1 MTNTLYYGENLQA
14 LRLRYA
20 SRQSFLCGACF
31 YDGVTELEEDLIADI
46 RETLDYIRD
55 AEALAWEYNVLEP
68 ED

>member
-20 SRQSFLCGACF
+20 SRQSFLPGDCF
-31 YDGVTELEEDLIADI
+31 YDGVTEPEEDLIADI

-55 AEALAWEYNVLEP
+55 AEAFAGKCNVLES